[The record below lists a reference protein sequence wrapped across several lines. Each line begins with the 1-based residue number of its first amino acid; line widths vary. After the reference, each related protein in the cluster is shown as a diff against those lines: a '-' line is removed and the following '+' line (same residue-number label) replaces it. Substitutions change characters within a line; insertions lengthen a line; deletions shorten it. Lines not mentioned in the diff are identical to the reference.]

1 MSFKKQMGT
10 KVTTIKEAQDLK
22 TLKLDDLIGKLLT
35 CEIHLHEESDEQAP
49 KQGIALKSIDEGL
62 ETQSEESSDGE
73 DEIITMTAI

>member
-49 KQGIALKSIDEGL
+49 K
-62 ETQSEESSDGE
+62 
-73 DEIITMTAI
+73 